1 MYRARDAVENE
12 EWLVAIEAAGQE
24 LDLDPGTI
32 STAEDLFLSSVPDED
47 RSKKAMAAASL
58 YAATLVSGD
67 QRSQGAVADTVGVS
81 RLSVQSNWK
90 RLVESAGFDAPT
102 W

>member
-12 EWLVAIEAAGQE
+12 EWLAAIEAAGEE
-24 LDLDPGTI
+24 LDLGPDTI
-32 STAEDLFLSSVPDED
+32 STAEDLFLSSVPDAD

-58 YAATLVSGD
+58 YAASLLAGE
-67 QRSQGAVADTVGVS
+67 QRSQGAVAETVGVS

-90 RLVESAGFDAPT
+90 HLVESAGFDAPD

>member
-12 EWLVAIEAAGQE
+12 EWLAAIEAAGQD
-24 LDLDPGTI
+24 LDLDSGTI
-32 STAEDLFLSSVPDED
+32 STAEDLFLSSIPDED

-58 YAATLVSGD
+58 YAASLVAGE
-67 QRSQGAVADTVGVS
+67 QRSQGAVADAVGVS

-90 RLVESAGFDAPT
+90 RLVESAGFDAPD

>member
-12 EWLVAIEAAGQE
+12 EWLAVIEAAGQ
-24 LDLDPGTI
+24 DLGVDPGTI
-32 STAEDLFLSSVPDED
+32 STAEDLFLSSIPDED

-67 QRSQGAVADTVGVS
+67 QRSQGTVADAVGVS